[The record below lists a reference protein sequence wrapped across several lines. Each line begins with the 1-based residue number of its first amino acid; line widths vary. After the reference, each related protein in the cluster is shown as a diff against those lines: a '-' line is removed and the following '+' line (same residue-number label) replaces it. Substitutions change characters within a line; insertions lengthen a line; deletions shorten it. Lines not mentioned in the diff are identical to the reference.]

1 MIRRPPRSTRTYTLF
16 PYTTLF
22 RSPSTNSRRWRSSVN
37 LPRPPI
43 ELLLR
48 DIHCSE
54 ISINRTCQSFTRPV
68 APACHG
74 ADRCPPPRRGKAA
87 SGLRRLFDLAAG
99 SDDRRAGAGRGQQ
112 ALEHELLRD
121 LALLDDL
128 GLLGGRRDQL
138 GGTQDG
144 EVDVALE
151 LVELVQHHLRG
162 VALDLG
168 AETDLRQA
176 HVHRHL
182 AAFEAGLDLA
192 LARARERALVA
203 AAGGLAQARTDAKTD
218 ALALLA
224 RAPGGRKC
232 VHAHG
237 LFLPPAA
244 VMVLV
249 DLYTYLRAVL

>member
-1 MIRRPPRSTRTYTLF
+1 M
-16 PYTTLF
+16 LF
-22 RSPSTNSRRWRSSVN
+22 RS
-37 LPRPPI
+37 
-43 ELLLR
+43 
-48 DIHCSE
+48 
-54 ISINRTCQSFTRPV
+54 
-68 APACHG
+68 HG
-74 ADRCPPPRRGKAA
+74 ADRVPPPRRGKAA

-121 LALLDDL
+121 LALLADL

-162 VALDLG
+162 VALELG

-176 HVHRHL
+176 HVPRPL

-192 LARARERALVA
+192 LARARARALVA
-203 AAGGLAQARTDAKTD
+203 APGGLSPARTYASPP

-224 RAPGGRKC
+224 RAPGGRQC
-232 VHAHG
+232 VHPPI
-237 LFLPPAA
+237 LFPP
-244 VMVLV
+244 
-249 DLYTYLRAVL
+249 

>member
-1 MIRRPPRSTRTYTLF
+1 M
-16 PYTTLF
+16 LF
-22 RSPSTNSRRWRSSVN
+22 RS
-37 LPRPPI
+37 
-43 ELLLR
+43 
-48 DIHCSE
+48 
-54 ISINRTCQSFTRPV
+54 
-68 APACHG
+68 HG
-74 ADRCPPPRRGKAA
+74 ADRVPPPRRGKAA

-168 AETDLRQA
+168 AETDLRPA
-176 HVHRHL
+176 PVHRHL
-182 AAFEAGLDLA
+182 AAFAAGLDLS
-192 LARARERALVA
+192 LARAPDRALVA
-203 AAGGLAQARTDAKTD
+203 APGRPPRARTA
-218 ALALLA
+218 
-224 RAPGGRKC
+224 AP
-232 VHAHG
+232 
-237 LFLPPAA
+237 PP
-244 VMVLV
+244 
-249 DLYTYLRAVL
+249 

>member
-1 MIRRPPRSTRTYTLF
+1 MRISDWSSDVCSSDL
-16 PYTTLF
+16 
-22 RSPSTNSRRWRSSVN
+22 SSAPSTNSRRWRSSVN

-74 ADRCPPPRRGKAA
+74 ADRCPPPRLGKAA

-112 ALEHELLRD
+112 ALEHQLLRD
-121 LALLDDL
+121 LALLDAL

-138 GGTQDG
+138 GGTQDR

-151 LVELVQHHLRG
+151 LVELVQNHMRG
-162 VALDLG
+162 VALDIVG
-168 AETDLRQA
+168 APVLAQA
-176 HVHRHL
+176 NVHTTL
-182 AAFEAGLDLA
+182 AAFEARLA
-192 LARARERALVA
+192 
-203 AAGGLAQARTDAKTD
+203 
-218 ALALLA
+218 
-224 RAPGGRKC
+224 
-232 VHAHG
+232 H
-237 LFLPPAA
+237 
-244 VMVLV
+244 
-249 DLYTYLRAVL
+249 